1 MIRPALL
8 SLLVAL
14 ALADAAWAQAPVPT
28 RALRAGHL
36 IGPHDLAIAAQ
47 PAPPGHLTD
56 LAEGLGMEAAV
67 TLYPNRPIPRAAL
80 APPALVERNALVT
93 LIFRANGL
101 DIRAEG
107 RALGR
112 GAADQPVRVMNLAS
126 RTTVSGRVTAP
137 GEVTVP

>member
-1 MIRPALL
+1 MTRTLVLLLALT
-8 SLLVAL
+8 
-14 ALADAAWAQAPVPT
+14 LADAAFAQAVVPT

-36 IGPHDLAIAAQ
+36 IGPDDLTISTL

-56 LAEGLGMEAAV
+56 PLDAVGMEAGV
-67 TLYPNRPIPRAAL
+67 TLYPNRPIPRAGL
-80 APPALVERNALVT
+80 APPALVERNARVT
-93 LIFRANGL
+93 LIFRAGGL

-112 GAADQPVRVMNLAS
+112 AAADEPVRVMNLAS

-137 GEVTVP
+137 GVVSVP